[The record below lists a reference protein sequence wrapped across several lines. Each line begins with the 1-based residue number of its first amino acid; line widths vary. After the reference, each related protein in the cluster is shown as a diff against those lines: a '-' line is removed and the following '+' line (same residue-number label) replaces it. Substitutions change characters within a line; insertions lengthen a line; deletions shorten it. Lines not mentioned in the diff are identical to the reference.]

1 MPSPLHPF
9 QVPPPQPP
17 CVSLGY
23 FRVSSGEGDCPPR
36 ANPPLGPGKRPPGF
50 SRSLFLLSSFL
61 RGGTVS
67 ELESRRCV
75 FEGFRAYLETSVLA
89 LGAIDERSGNGRNC
103 SAGCCFLLLPLTY
116 LSDSEVSLLLPLCRP
131 LLVVQKEKE
140 RSAGRGKTECLLRKV
155 L

>member
-1 MPSPLHPF
+1 MGQF
-9 QVPPPQPP
+9 
-17 CVSLGY
+17 
-23 FRVSSGEGDCPPR
+23 
-36 ANPPLGPGKRPPGF
+36 N
-50 SRSLFLLSSFL
+50 
-61 RGGTVS
+61 

-89 LGAIDERSGNGRNC
+89 LGAIDERSGNRRNC
-103 SAGCCFLLLPLTY
+103 SAGCCFLLLLPLTY

-140 RSAGRGKTECLLRKV
+140 RSAGRGKTGCLLRKV